1 MLKAE
6 GVVWSFPQVSP
17 FIFLKASLIDTYLNN
32 QYSIEIFYF
41 WAPQLQLRGPNK
53 YIYAQ
58 INISLRLLKSLMEGG
73 LAANTVPHTSPHT
86 QPVQCCPV
94 GTIHGPACNLLFGG
108 Q

>member
-41 WAPQLQLRGPNK
+41 WTLQLQRPNK
-53 YIYAQ
+53 YIYGH
-58 INISLRLLKSLMEGG
+58 IYLSS
-73 LAANTVPHTSPHT
+73 
-86 QPVQCCPV
+86 
-94 GTIHGPACNLLFGG
+94 
-108 Q
+108 